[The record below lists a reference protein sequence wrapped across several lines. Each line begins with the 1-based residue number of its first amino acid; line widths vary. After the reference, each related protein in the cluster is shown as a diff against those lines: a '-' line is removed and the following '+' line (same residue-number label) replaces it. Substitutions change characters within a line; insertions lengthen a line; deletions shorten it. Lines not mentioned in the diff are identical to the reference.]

1 MRSSLKR
8 KVIALTGAVILGFTT
23 VVGGQDAV
31 RVEAKTNQP
40 IQVGDNV
47 YANLDN
53 VGTLTISGVGDMWQ
67 NIKPNDKDIFYD
79 RYCAIRRGD
88 PLPWFQFHK
97 DEINKVIFEDGVTS
111 VGRQAFCVFE
121 GIDEL
126 HHDTYSYN
134 CWDPIGVPSITSVEL
149 SNSIKTIEEEAFR
162 ALPALDRIEI
172 PGNVEEIKAGAFKDA
187 ALKRVTL
194 NEGIK
199 VIEKNAF
206 ENTKLTGVN
215 IPSTVETID
224 TDVFLDSTLQNVTI
238 NKGSKVIQKNA
249 FANVAATIYSKDIVI
264 MEGAFGENSTFVCYK
279 GSTAHKYAKR
289 HNIRITR
296 YLSDKP
302 NKAGKPKVSSKDG
315 KLYVECKYIG
325 GADGYQIRYAKN
337 NKMSNAT
344 VEDEKKL
351 TVAGLKK
358 GTKYYV
364 QARGYKKVNGRR
376 IYGSWSNK
384 VMVVIKK

>member
-40 IQVGDNV
+40 IQVGNNV

-53 VGTLTISGVGDMWQ
+53 VGTLTISGSGDMWQ
-67 NIKPNDKDIFYD
+67 NIKPNDNDIFWGYV
-79 RYCAIRRGD
+79 CLIKKGN
-88 PLPWFQFHK
+88 PLPWFQLHK
-97 DEINKVIFEDGVTS
+97 DEINKVVFGEGVTS
-111 VGRQAFCVFE
+111 VGRQAFCVFNDMSE
-121 GIDEL
+121 STEYYHL
-126 HHDTYSYN
+126 VE
-134 CWDPIGVPSITSVEL
+134 PFGVPSITSVEL
-149 SNSIKTIEEEAFR
+149 SSTIKTIEEEAFR

-187 ALKRVTL
+187 ALKKVTL

-199 VIEKNAF
+199 VINSNAF

-224 TDVFLDSTLQNVTI
+224 TDVFLNSTLQNVTI

-315 KLYVECKYIG
+315 KLYVECKYIA

-344 VEDEKKL
+344 VEDEKKI

-364 QARGYKKVNGRR
+364 QARGYKKLNGRR
-376 IYGSWSNK
+376 IYGSWSDK
-384 VMVVIKK
+384 VMVVIK

>member
-23 VVGGQDAV
+23 VVGGQDVV

-40 IQVGDNV
+40 IQVGNNV

-67 NIKPNDKDIFYD
+67 NIKPNDKDIFSEYGMH
-79 RYCAIRRGD
+79 IEKGN
-88 PLPWFQFHK
+88 PLPWFQLHK

-111 VGRQAFCVFE
+111 VGRQAFCAYGDIREIFDGSYNVFE
-121 GIDEL
+121 PTGI
-126 HHDTYSYN
+126 
-134 CWDPIGVPSITSVEL
+134 PSITSVEL

-199 VIEKNAF
+199 VINRNAF

-224 TDVFLDSTLQNVTI
+224 TDVFLNSTLQNVTI

-315 KLYVECKYIG
+315 KLYVECKYIA

-376 IYGSWSNK
+376 IYGSWSDK

>member
-23 VVGGQDAV
+23 VVGGQVAV

-40 IQVGDNV
+40 IQVGNNV

-67 NIKPNDKDIFYD
+67 NIKPDDKDIFSL
-79 RYCAIRRGD
+79 RGWD
-88 PLPWFQFHK
+88 IEKGNPLPWFQFHK

-111 VGRQAFCVFE
+111 VGRQAFCVFNK
-121 GIDEL
+121 IDEYT
-126 HHDTYSYN
+126 DSYW
-134 CWDPIGVPSITSVEL
+134 CDYPIGVPSITSVEL

-224 TDVFLDSTLQNVTI
+224 TDVFLNSTLQNVTI

-315 KLYVECKYIG
+315 KLYVECKSIG

-344 VEDEKKL
+344 VEDEKKI

-364 QARGYKKVNGRR
+364 QVRGYKKLNGRR
-376 IYGSWSNK
+376 IYGSWSDK
-384 VMVVIKK
+384 VMVVIK

>member
-23 VVGGQDAV
+23 VVGGQVAV

-40 IQVGDNV
+40 IQVGNNV

-67 NIKPNDKDIFYD
+67 NIKPDDKDIFSEYGVH
-79 RYCAIRRGD
+79 IEKGN
-88 PLPWFQFHK
+88 PLPWFQLHK
-97 DEINKVIFEDGVTS
+97 DKINKVIFEDGVTS
-111 VGRQAFCVFE
+111 VGRQAFCAYGDIE
-121 GIDEL
+121 EL
-126 HHDTYSYN
+126 WDGSYN
-134 CWDPIGVPSITSVEL
+134 VFKPTGIPSITSVEL

-315 KLYVECKYIG
+315 KLYVECKYIA

-344 VEDEKKL
+344 VEDEKKI

>member
-23 VVGGQDAV
+23 VVGGQVAV

-40 IQVGDNV
+40 IQVGNNV

-67 NIKPNDKDIFYD
+67 NIKPDDKDIFYE
-79 RYCAIRRGD
+79 YPVYIEKGD
-88 PLPWFQFHK
+88 PLPWFQLHK

-111 VGRQAFCVFE
+111 VGRQAFCVFNKIYE
-121 GIDEL
+121 YTNDYGCE
-126 HHDTYSYN
+126 Y
-134 CWDPIGVPSITSVEL
+134 PIGVPSITSVEL

-187 ALKRVTL
+187 ALKRVIL

-215 IPSTVETID
+215 IPSTVETIG
-224 TDVFLDSTLQNVTI
+224 TDVFLNSTLQNVTI

-315 KLYVECKYIG
+315 KLYVECKYIA

-344 VEDEKKL
+344 VEDEKKI
-351 TVAGLKK
+351 TVTRLKK

-376 IYGSWSNK
+376 IYGSWSDK
-384 VMVVIKK
+384 VLVVIKK

>member
-23 VVGGQDAV
+23 VVGGQDVV

-40 IQVGDNV
+40 IQVGNNV

-67 NIKPNDKDIFYD
+67 NIKPNDKDIFSEYGMH
-79 RYCAIRRGD
+79 IEKGN
-88 PLPWFQFHK
+88 PLPWFQLHK

-111 VGRQAFCVFE
+111 VGRQAFCAYGDIREIFDGSYNVFE
-121 GIDEL
+121 PTGI
-126 HHDTYSYN
+126 
-134 CWDPIGVPSITSVEL
+134 PSITSVEL

-199 VIEKNAF
+199 VINRNAF

-224 TDVFLDSTLQNVTI
+224 TDVFLNSTLQNVTI

-315 KLYVECKYIG
+315 KLYVECKYIA

-364 QARGYKKVNGRR
+364 QARGYKKANGRR
-376 IYGSWSNK
+376 IYGSWSDK

>member
-23 VVGGQDAV
+23 VVGGQDVV

-40 IQVGDNV
+40 IQVGNNV

-67 NIKPNDKDIFYD
+67 NIKPDDKDIFSQWGWD
-79 RYCAIRRGD
+79 IQKGN

-111 VGRQAFCVFE
+111 VGRQAFCVLKEINDFTDSA
-121 GIDEL
+121 GF
-126 HHDTYSYN
+126 YR
-134 CWDPIGVPSITSVEL
+134 CFDPIGVPSITSVEL

-344 VEDEKKL
+344 VEDEKKI

>member
-1 MRSSLKR
+1 M
-8 KVIALTGAVILGFTT
+8 
-23 VVGGQDAV
+23 
-31 RVEAKTNQP
+31 
-40 IQVGDNV
+40 
-47 YANLDN
+47 
-53 VGTLTISGVGDMWQ
+53 
-67 NIKPNDKDIFYD
+67 
-79 RYCAIRRGD
+79 
-88 PLPWFQFHK
+88 
-97 DEINKVIFEDGVTS
+97 
-111 VGRQAFCVFE
+111 
-121 GIDEL
+121 
-126 HHDTYSYN
+126 
-134 CWDPIGVPSITSVEL
+134 
-149 SNSIKTIEEEAFR
+149 
-162 ALPALDRIEI
+162 DRIEI

-315 KLYVECKYIG
+315 KLYVECKYIA

-344 VEDEKKL
+344 VEDEKKI

-364 QARGYKKVNGRR
+364 QARGYKKLNGRR
-376 IYGSWSNK
+376 IYGSWSDK
-384 VMVVIKK
+384 VMVVIK

>member
-23 VVGGQDAV
+23 VVGGQVAV

-40 IQVGDNV
+40 IQVGNNV

-67 NIKPNDKDIFYD
+67 NIKPDDKDIFSQLGWG
-79 RYCAIRRGD
+79 IEKGN

-111 VGRQAFCVFE
+111 VGRQAFCVFNE
-121 GIDEL
+121 IDERT
-126 HHDTYSYN
+126 DYYW
-134 CWDPIGVPSITSVEL
+134 CEYPIGVPSITSVEL

-224 TDVFLDSTLQNVTI
+224 TEVCLDSTVQNVTI

-315 KLYVECKYIG
+315 KLYVECKYIA

-344 VEDEKKL
+344 VEDEKKI

-364 QARGYKKVNGRR
+364 QARGYKKLNGRR
-376 IYGSWSNK
+376 IYGSWSDK
-384 VMVVIKK
+384 VMVVIK

>member
-23 VVGGQDAV
+23 VVGGQVAV

-40 IQVGDNV
+40 IPVGNNV

-67 NIKPNDKDIFYD
+67 NIKPDDKDIFSQLGWG
-79 RYCAIRRGD
+79 IEKGN

-111 VGRQAFCVFE
+111 VGRQAFCVFNE
-121 GIDEL
+121 IDERT
-126 HHDTYSYN
+126 DYYW
-134 CWDPIGVPSITSVEL
+134 CEYPIGVPSITSVEL

-315 KLYVECKYIG
+315 KLYVECKYIA

-344 VEDEKKL
+344 VEDEKKI

-364 QARGYKKVNGRR
+364 QARGYKKLNGRR
-376 IYGSWSNK
+376 IYGSWSDK
-384 VMVVIKK
+384 VMVVIK

>member
-23 VVGGQDAV
+23 VVGGQVAV
-31 RVEAKTNQP
+31 RVEPKTNQP
-40 IQVGDNV
+40 IQVGNNV

-67 NIKPNDKDIFYD
+67 NIKPDDKDIFSQLGWG
-79 RYCAIRRGD
+79 IEKGN

-111 VGRQAFCVFE
+111 VGRQAFCVFNE
-121 GIDEL
+121 IDERT
-126 HHDTYSYN
+126 DYYW
-134 CWDPIGVPSITSVEL
+134 CEYPIGVPSITPVEL

-315 KLYVECKYIG
+315 KLYVECKYIA

-344 VEDEKKL
+344 VEDEKKI

-364 QARGYKKVNGRR
+364 QARGYKKLNGRR
-376 IYGSWSNK
+376 IYGSWSDK
-384 VMVVIKK
+384 VMVVIK